1 MLLALFKCVRM
12 NPLSRNVWISLCLAA
27 SANAS
32 AGPASIDPSSDTS
45 KYSVIGP
52 WSISAGFPQGGSVW
66 GSPAL
71 GLRNEIFNGE
81 FVSVGLNLA
90 SDKISKSESAGVFAK
105 WSHMLSPGWGKSFP
119 YAFVQSGY
127 LSQKANETA
136 KNESS
141 ANFAFGLGVEVSLL
155 RELSTSVETGLGGV
169 LWPSSQMSYTAAT
182 TQLALHYH
190 FQF

>member
-1 MLLALFKCVRM
+1 MS
-12 NPLSRNVWISLCLAA
+12 LSCGAF
-27 SANAS
+27 
-32 AGPASIDPSSDTS
+32 AGPANIDSHSESS

-52 WSISAGFPQGGSVW
+52 WSVSAGFPQGGSIW

-90 SDKISKSESAGVFAK
+90 SDKIQKSESTGIFAK
-105 WSHMLSPGWGKSFP
+105 WNHMLSPGWGKSFP

-127 LSQKANETA
+127 VSQKANEAA
-136 KNESS
+136 KKESV

-155 RELSTSVETGLGGV
+155 REISTSLETGLGGV
-169 LWPSSQMSYTAAT
+169 LWPSSQMSYTSAT
-182 TQLALHYH
+182 TQLAVHYH
-190 FQF
+190 FEF